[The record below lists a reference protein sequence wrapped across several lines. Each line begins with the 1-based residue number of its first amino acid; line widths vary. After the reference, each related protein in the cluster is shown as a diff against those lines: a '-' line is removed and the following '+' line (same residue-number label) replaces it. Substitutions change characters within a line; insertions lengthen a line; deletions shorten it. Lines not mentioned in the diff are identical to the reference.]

1 MSMQSMTSMKKLNNN
16 SNSKIQFNHTHMAYC
31 IFWN

>member
-16 SNSKIQFNHTHMAYC
+16 NSKIQFNHTHMAYC